1 MRMTKIGFLL
11 VMMSLLL
18 LVPTAL
24 AQDTI
29 IVTPETGSI
38 GSAFQLTATDL
49 QPNTSYDLEII
60 FMTDDAVV
68 FTTSRTTD
76 GDGMLSMNI
85 FSEASD
91 PPGHYQVK
99 LLDANGEAIGSAI
112 FVLTEA
118 DGSAPAP
125 QDDATPESQQTE
137 PTRPEPSQPNQA
149 EGSVEVRI
157 LPRIAPAGGTHDI
170 FVTGLAPEQLVFV
183 TITQD
188 ATGDEV
194 YNNQFTATD
203 TGRLDVEIYSTLDDA
218 PGDYTVAVVDMSE
231 NALATIGLTLEGPTG
246 TEGVLTIEPATAE
259 AGDTPLLTLSKV
271 NAFRDFD
278 IRIANAETNEII
290 FDGTTRANAD
300 GIATLDVLID
310 PGTPDGVYSVT
321 VTEETNNTQV
331 AEGQL
336 IIGDVELAPAT
347 LSISPASGS
356 MGTEFTVDIANL
368 QPGAAFTFEIVYDG
382 EVVYSVERNAASDG
396 TYSTA
401 LGLSESD
408 PAGDYT
414 VLARQGD
421 TTLAESTLTVVADD
435 STAQAETSESGV
447 VIDLSP
453 ATVEPG
459 ESLILTARGLQA
471 GERVTVEVSN
481 GSAVIFSETVNADIN
496 GTIARSV
503 HTHAD
508 DDEGSYSVNIIRGG
522 EVVGSTELVL
532 GTASTTAEGSDQS
545 DEQQTETDTSD
556 VTVNIDP
563 SGGDLGTDYTITI
576 TGLDAEETVT
586 IDLLFDGESAYSTEI
601 TADVNGVGLL
611 QITSED
617 SDPVGQY
624 TAAILRDGEQIA
636 SAQFGVGEDLIV
648 DSGDAETVVEAE
660 PFEGTITVTPDR
672 GARNTRHEVVIEG
685 LNANETVTLQVSMG
699 EVPVYTTEK
708 TADADGTTSLALR
721 TSETDAAGV
730 YTVSIL
736 RPAGE
741 DLQAVGSADFTVT
754 RDIAPDTADNQ
765 PENQAESADSD
776 VSVDISPAV
785 GVIGTSH
792 TVTVSGLEAGETVTL
807 EVLFGDSVEYS
818 TERTADSE
826 GSVTLDL
833 VASPEDPTGIYTVEI
848 SRDGSVIAS
857 GELEVMV
864 LSATAQT
871 SPSEAGEAV
880 PGSLTMN
887 NPEDRYIFQGE
898 EGDVIYVTLV
908 SDDFDTYLILEDE
921 FGSLLASDDDG
932 AGNTNS
938 AIGPF
943 VLPYSGT
950 YTLVSSSY
958 DYYNYGEIV
967 VGDFTLTISETS
979 LSAIDSGVPTTVTF
993 GEGQG
998 TAFFSID
1005 AEVGDALAITV
1016 EGDGAID
1023 TRLQLRDP
1031 EGYVVAEDD
1040 DSGSGFDPELA
1051 RYVVQMAGT
1060 YVLSVE
1066 PFYAD
1071 DNGTVTVT
1079 VEQSSARFLDEGPV
1093 SIRLSSKQYSEMLR
1107 LSATDGES
1115 IVLSVE
1121 QANGSLGD
1129 VYITVMQDGITLASF
1144 YSATLPDN
1152 LPLAFVSQGDT
1163 PINILFESSFGSGQ
1177 LDVSISE

>member
-18 LVPTAL
+18 LIPTAL

-29 IVTPETGSI
+29 IVTPETGNI
-38 GSAFQLTATDL
+38 GDAFQLTATNL
-49 QPNTSYDLEII
+49 EPNTSYDLEFIL
-60 FMTDDAVV
+60 MADGTVAY
-68 FTTSRTTD
+68 TTSRTTD
-76 GDGMLSMNI
+76 SDGILTMDI

-99 LLDANGEAIGSAI
+99 LMDANGDTIDSAI

-125 QDDATPESQQTE
+125 EDAATPESQQTE
-137 PTRPEPSQPNQA
+137 PTRPEPSQPNQPNPV

-157 LPRIAPAGGTHDI
+157 LPRTAPAGTTHDI
-170 FVTGLAPEQLVFV
+170 FITGLALEQAVFIS
-183 TITQD
+183 ITQD

-218 PGDYTVAVVDMSE
+218 PGDYTVAVLDLSQNE
-231 NALATIGLTLEGPTG
+231 LATIGMTLEEPTG
-246 TEGVLTIEPATAE
+246 TEGVLTIEPGNAE
-259 AGDTPLLTLSKV
+259 AGDTPLLTLSEV

-278 IRIANAETNEII
+278 VRIANAETGDVI
-290 FDGTTRANAD
+290 FEDTTRANAD
-300 GIATLDVLID
+300 GIATLEVLID
-310 PGTPDGVYSVT
+310 PGTADGVYSVT
-321 VTEETNNTQV
+321 VTEETNNAQV

-336 IIGDVELAPAT
+336 IVGDVEMAPAT
-347 LSISPASGS
+347 LSISPTSGS

-368 QPGAAFTFEIVYDG
+368 QPGTAFTFEIVYDG

-421 TTLAESTLTVVADD
+421 TTLAESTLTVIADD
-435 STAQAETSESGV
+435 STAQAESSASGV
-447 VIDLSP
+447 IIDLSP
-453 ATVEPG
+453 DTVQPG
-459 ESLILTARGLQA
+459 DSLIVTARGLQA
-471 GERVTVEVSN
+471 GERVTIEVSN
-481 GSAVIFSETVNADIN
+481 GAATIFSDEANADIN
-496 GTIARSV
+496 GAIARSV
-503 HTHAD
+503 HTHPD
-508 DDEGSYSVNIIRGG
+508 DDEGSYSVNIIRSG
-522 EVVGSTELVL
+522 EVISSTELVL
-532 GTASTTAEGSDQS
+532 GTATTTAEGSEQT
-545 DEQQTETDTSD
+545 DEQQAETDTSD

-563 SGGDLGTDYTITI
+563 SGGELGTDYTITVV
-576 TGLDAEETVT
+576 GLEAEETVT
-586 IDLLFDGESAYSTEI
+586 INLLFEGESAYSTEI

-624 TAAILRDGEQIA
+624 TAAILRNGEQIA

-660 PFEGTITVTPDR
+660 PFEGTITVTPER

-685 LNANETVTLQVSMG
+685 LNPNETVTLQVSMG
-699 EVPVYTTEK
+699 DVPVYTTEK

-741 DLQAVGSADFTVT
+741 DLQAVGTADFTVT
-754 RDIAPDTADNQ
+754 REVAPDTTDSQ
-765 PENQAESADSD
+765 SETAESS
-776 VSVDISPAV
+776 VTVDISPAV

-792 TVTVSGLEAGETVTL
+792 TVTVSGLEVGETVTL
-807 EVLFGDSVEYS
+807 DVLFGDSVEYS
-818 TERTADSE
+818 TEKTADSD

-833 VASPEDPTGIYTVEI
+833 VASPEDPTGIYTVQV

-871 SPSEAGEAV
+871 SPSDTDEAI

-887 NPEDRYIFQGE
+887 NPEDRYVFQGE
-898 EGDVIYVTLV
+898 EGDVIFVTLV
-908 SDDFDTYLILEDE
+908 SDDFDAYLWLEDE
-921 FGSLLASDDDG
+921 FGNLLVSDDDS
-932 AGNTNS
+932 AGDMNS

-950 YTLVSSSY
+950 YTLFSSSY
-958 DYYNYGEIV
+958 DYYNYSEIV
-967 VGDFTLTISETS
+967 VGDFTLTITETT
-979 LSAIDSGVPTTVTF
+979 LSTIDSGVPTTVTF
-993 GEGQG
+993 GEGQNNM
-998 TAFFSID
+998 FFSIE

-1016 EGDGAID
+1016 EGDGVID
-1023 TRLQLRDP
+1023 TRLELRDP
-1031 EGYVVAEDD
+1031 DGYIVAEDD

-1051 RYVVQMAGT
+1051 RYVVQTAGT
-1060 YVLSVE
+1060 YVLSIQ

-1071 DNGTVTVT
+1071 DSGTVTVT
-1079 VEQSSARFLDEGPV
+1079 VDQSPARFLDDGPV
-1093 SIRLSSKQYSEMLR
+1093 SIRLSNKQYSEMLR
-1107 LSATDGES
+1107 LNATDGET
-1115 IVLSVE
+1115 LLLTVE

-1129 VYITVMQDGITLASF
+1129 VYITVTQDGITLASF
-1144 YSATLPDN
+1144 YSAELPDS
-1152 LPLAFVSQGDT
+1152 LPLAFVSQGDA
-1163 PINILFESSFGSGQ
+1163 PVNILFESSFGSGQ
-1177 LDVSISE
+1177 LDVSLSE

>member
-18 LVPTAL
+18 LIPTAL

-38 GSAFQLTATDL
+38 GAAFQLTATDL
-49 QPNTSYDLEII
+49 EPNTRYDVEFI
-60 FMTDDAVV
+60 FMTDGTVV
-68 FTTSRTTD
+68 YSTSRTTD
-76 GDGMLSMNI
+76 GDGILTMDI
-85 FSEASD
+85 YSEASD

-99 LLDANGEAIGSAI
+99 LSDANGDAIGSAI

-125 QDDATPESQQTE
+125 QDEASPEGQQPEQTQ
-137 PTRPEPSQPNQA
+137 PEPA

-157 LPRIAPAGGTHDI
+157 LPRTAPAGTTHDI
-170 FVTGLAPEQLVFV
+170 FITGLAPEQAVFIS
-183 TITQD
+183 ITQD

-218 PGDYTVAVVDMSE
+218 PGDYTVAVLDLSQNE
-231 NALATIGLTLEGPTG
+231 LATIGMTLEEPTG

-259 AGDTPLLTLSKV
+259 AGDTPLLTLSEV

-278 IRIANAETNEII
+278 IRIANAETGEVI

-310 PGTPDGVYSVT
+310 PGTADGIYSVT

-331 AEGQL
+331 AVGQL
-336 IIGDVELAPAT
+336 IVGDVEMVPAT
-347 LSISPASGS
+347 LSISPTSGS

-368 QPGAAFTFEIVYDG
+368 QPGATFTFEIIYDG
-382 EVVYSVERNAASDG
+382 EVVYSVERNADSDG

-421 TTLAESTLTVVADD
+421 TTLAESTLTVVTDD
-435 STAQAETSESGV
+435 SPAQAESNENGIIIT
-447 VIDLSP
+447 LSP
-453 ATVEPG
+453 DNVQPG
-459 ESLILTARGLQA
+459 DALILTARGLQA

-481 GSAVIFSETVNADIN
+481 GSAVIFSEVANADIN

-503 HTHAD
+503 HTHPD

-522 EVVGSTELVL
+522 EVVGSAELVL
-532 GTASTTAEGSDQS
+532 GTAATTAESSEQTDEQT
-545 DEQQTETDTSD
+545 DEQQAETDTSG
-556 VTVNIDP
+556 VMVNIDP
-563 SGGDLGTDYTITI
+563 TGGELGTDYTITI
-576 TGLDAEETVT
+576 TGLEAEETVT
-586 IDLLFDGESAYSTEI
+586 INLLFNGESAYSTEI

-624 TAAILRDGEQIA
+624 TAAILRDGEQIG

-648 DSGDAETVVEAE
+648 ESGDAETVVEAE

-672 GARNTRHEVVIEG
+672 AARNSRHEVVIAG
-685 LNANETVTLQVSMG
+685 LNPNETVTLQVSMG

-708 TADADGTTSLALR
+708 TADADGTTTLALR

-741 DLQAVGSADFTVT
+741 DLQAVGSANFTVT
-754 RDIAPDTADNQ
+754 RDVAPDATESQ
-765 PENQAESADSD
+765 PENQAESADSG
-776 VSVDISPAV
+776 VTVEISPAA

-807 EVLFGDSVEYS
+807 DVLFGDSVEYS
-818 TERTADSE
+818 TERTADSA
-826 GSVTLDL
+826 GSFTLDL

-871 SPSEAGEAV
+871 SPSNTGEAI
-880 PGSLTMN
+880 PGTLTTN

-898 EGDVIYVTLV
+898 QGDVIYVTLV
-908 SDDFDTYLILEDE
+908 SDDFDAYLVLEDE
-921 FGSLLASDDDG
+921 FGGHLASDDDS

-950 YTLVSSSY
+950 YTLVSNSY
-958 DYYNYGEIV
+958 DYYNYGEIA
-967 VGDFTLTISETS
+967 VGDFTLTINETS
-979 LSAIDSGVPTTVTF
+979 LSTIESGVPTNVTF
-993 GEGQG
+993 GEGQSM
-998 TAFFSID
+998 AFFSID
-1005 AEVGDALAITV
+1005 VEVGDALAITV
-1016 EGDGAID
+1016 EGDGDID

-1031 EGYVVAEDD
+1031 NSYVVAEDD

-1051 RYVVQMAGT
+1051 RYVAQVAGT
-1060 YVLSVE
+1060 YVLSIQ

-1071 DNGTVTVT
+1071 DSGTVTVT
-1079 VEQSSARFLDEGPV
+1079 VDQSPARFLDDGPV
-1093 SIRLSSKQYSEMLR
+1093 SMRLSSKQYSEMLR
-1107 LSATDGES
+1107 LSATDGET
-1115 IVLSVE
+1115 ILLNIE
-1121 QANGSLGD
+1121 QTNGSLTD
-1129 VYITVMQDGITLASF
+1129 VYITVTQDGNTLASF
-1144 YSATLPDN
+1144 FSAEMPDS
-1152 LPLAFVSQGDT
+1152 LPLAFVSQGDS

-1177 LDVSISE
+1177 LDVSLSE